1 MKKHACMK
9 MPTTAEGLS
18 PLMQQYI
25 SLKKEA
31 GNMLLFFRMGDFY
44 EMFYEDAEKGSIL
57 LNINLTKRG
66 FVNGIPIP
74 MAGIPA
80 NSLEQYLGRLIEQGE
95 SVAIC
100 EQINEFNNSKK
111 NLVERKIVRVV
122 TPGTITEESLLPSKS
137 DSAMVAID
145 PYKYNKQKIGL
156 SYLNLANGD
165 FKVIECQSLQE
176 LKSELHRL
184 SPTEIIIPE
193 EYNLTNTQDFK
204 AAYTRVPKWHFDYE
218 NALNH
223 LLSHFK
229 ILSLDSFGI
238 SINSSYIGAAGAI
251 LRYAYKSQSIYNLS
265 HIQTIQ
271 VEHSKEFVFLDPFTR
286 KNLEITQTI
295 YGEKS
300 PTLFSHLDRCNTS
313 MGSRL
318 LKKWLHNPLI
328 DNKEIQLRQEG
339 INSLL
344 SVNNKDK
351 LENNNVIQNI
361 RNLLKEIPDLE
372 RITSRIAL
380 KSVRPKELIYVKN
393 TIEFVPRINSLLL
406 TIKKSAK
413 IINLT
418 EKLIIDTSIYDLIN
432 ESITPEPAYSIKE
445 GSVIA
450 DGFDKELDTLR
461 SISNNE
467 NTYLQELETK
477 EKITTGINNLRL
489 SFSRI
494 HGFYIEITKGQIE
507 KAPSHYKRIQTLKN
521 AERFTIPELKTWEDK
536 ILSAKEKCL
545 SREKYLYEQIIQ
557 KLNNHIKDLIECA
570 KAIAELDVLSALAQH
585 AFIYEWTCPTI
596 SNENE
601 IIIKSG
607 RHPIVEAHIET
618 FVPNDCF
625 LNNEQRMLI
634 ITGPNMGGKST
645 YMRQIAL
652 ISLLARAGSF
662 VPAYEAKI
670 GKIDRIFTRIGAS
683 DDISGGKSTFMVEM
697 TETSIILSSSNK
709 NSLVLIDEIGRGTS
723 TNEGISLAWGI
734 ADYLLNHNKS
744 LTIFATHYFELTK
757 IPHFHKQATNVHM
770 SAIETDENLV
780 FLHELKNGPANQSY
794 GIQVAKKAGLPREVI
809 QKSIKKL
816 NSIKEST
823 AKTSKQSI
831 SNANNY
837 NIKQYEKLKKVI
849 LNININETT
858 PLESLNTLKNIQQII
873 ISDT

>member
-1 MKKHACMK
+1 MKKHSCIK
-9 MPTTAEGLS
+9 MPTIVEGLS

-31 GNMLLFFRMGDFY
+31 GSMLLFFRMGDFY
-44 EMFYEDAEKGSIL
+44 EMFYEDAEKGSLL

-66 FVNGIPIP
+66 FINGIPIP

-80 NSLEQYLGRLIEQGE
+80 NSLEQYLKKLIEQGE

-100 EQINEFNNSKK
+100 EQITDFSNSKT
-111 NLVERKIVRVV
+111 NLVERKIVRII
-122 TPGTITEESLLPSKS
+122 TPGTITEESLLSSKS

-145 PYKYNKQKIGL
+145 PYQYNKQKIGI

-165 FKVIECQSLQE
+165 FKVMECQSLQE

-193 EYNLTNTQDFK
+193 EYNLTSTQDFS
-204 AAYTRVPKWHFDYE
+204 ATYTKVPKWHFDYE
-218 NALNH
+218 NALKH
-223 LLSHFK
+223 LLTHFE

-238 SINSSYIGAAGAI
+238 STNSSYIGAAGAI
-251 LRYAYKSQSIYNLS
+251 LRYAYKAQSIYALS
-265 HIQTIQ
+265 HIRTIQ
-271 VEHSKEFVFLDPFTR
+271 VEHSKQFVFLDPFTR
-286 KNLEITQTI
+286 RNLEITQTI

-318 LKKWLHNPLI
+318 LKKWLHNPLTN
-328 DNKEIQLRQEG
+328 DKEIKLRQDA

-344 SVNNKDK
+344 SINKKDK
-351 LENNNVIQNI
+351 LENNNIIQTI

-380 KSVRPKELIYVKN
+380 KSIRPKELIYVKN
-393 TIEFVPRINSLLL
+393 TIKIIPQINSLLII
-406 TIKKSAK
+406 IKKSEK
-413 IINLT
+413 ITNIK
-418 EKLIIDTSIYDLIN
+418 EKLLIDTSIYDLIN
-432 ESITPEPAYSIKE
+432 ESINPEPAYSIKE
-445 GSVIA
+445 GNVIA
-450 DGFDKELDTLR
+450 DGFDHELDTLR
-461 SISNNE
+461 SISKNE

-477 EKITTGINNLRL
+477 EKIKTGITNLRL

-521 AERFTIPELKTWEDK
+521 VERFTIPELKTWEDK
-536 ILSAKEKCL
+536 ILSAKEKAL

-557 KLNNHIKDLIECA
+557 KLNNYITNLIECA
-570 KAIAELDVLSALAQH
+570 KAIAEFDVLSALAEH
-585 AFIYEWTCPTI
+585 AFVYEWTCPTI

-625 LNNEQRMLI
+625 LSNEQKMLI

-652 ISLLARAGSF
+652 ISLLAKVGSF

-670 GKIDRIFTRIGAS
+670 GTIDRIFTRIGAS

-697 TETSIILSSSNK
+697 TEASIILSSSNK

-734 ADYLLNHNKS
+734 ADYLLNYNKS

-757 IPHFHKQATNVHM
+757 IPHIHKQATNVHM
-770 SAIETDENLV
+770 SAIETEDDLI

-794 GIQVAKKAGLPREVI
+794 GIQVAKKAGLPIEVI
-809 QKSIKKL
+809 QKSIEKL
-816 NSIKEST
+816 NSIKEPT
-823 AKTSKQSI
+823 IENDIQPI
-831 SNANNY
+831 SNAHNY
-837 NIKQYEKLKKVI
+837 ELEQYEKLKKVI
-849 LNININETT
+849 LNINVDETT
-858 PLESLNTLKNIQQII
+858 PLESLNKLKSIQKII
-873 ISDT
+873 INNQ

>member
-1 MKKHACMK
+1 MK
-9 MPTTAEGLS
+9 MPTIIEGLS

-25 SLKKEA
+25 SIKKEA

-57 LNINLTKRG
+57 LNLNLTKRG
-66 FVNGIPIP
+66 FINGMPIP

-80 NSLEQYLGRLIEQGE
+80 NSLEQYLGKLIEQGE

-100 EQINEFNNSKK
+100 EQINDFSNSKT
-111 NLVERKIVRVV
+111 NLVERKIVRIV

-137 DSAMVAID
+137 DSAMVAIN
-145 PYKYNKQKIGL
+145 PYKHNKQEIGI

-193 EYNLTNTQDFK
+193 EYNLTDTQDFK
-204 AAYTRVPKWHFDYE
+204 ATYTRVPKWHFDYE

-223 LLSHFK
+223 LLDHFE
-229 ILSLDSFGI
+229 ILSLDSFGL
-238 SINSSYIGAAGAI
+238 STNSSYIGAAGAI
-251 LRYAYKSQSIYNLS
+251 LRYAYKAQSLYDLS

-271 VEHSKEFVFLDPFTR
+271 IEHSKQFVFLDPFTR

-318 LKKWLHNPLI
+318 LKKWLHNPLV

-344 SVNNKDK
+344 SGNNTDK
-351 LENNNVIQNI
+351 SENNSIIQKIN
-361 RNLLKEIPDLE
+361 NLLKEIPDLE

-380 KSVRPKELIYVKN
+380 KSIRPKELIYIKN
-393 TIEFVPRINSLLL
+393 AIKIIPHINSILI
-406 TIKKSAK
+406 TIRKSAK
-413 IINLT
+413 IISLK

-432 ESITPEPAYSIKE
+432 ESIIPEPAYSIKD
-445 GSVIA
+445 GNVIA
-450 DGFDKELDTLR
+450 DGFDQELDTLR
-461 SISNNE
+461 SISQNE
-467 NTYLQELETK
+467 STYLQELESR
-477 EKITTGINNLRL
+477 EKIKTGINNLRL

-521 AERFTIPELKTWEDK
+521 VERFTIPELKIWEDK
-536 ILSAKEKCL
+536 ILSAREKSL
-545 SREKYLYEQIIQ
+545 SREKYLYEEIIN
-557 KLNNHIKDLIECA
+557 KLNNYIKDLIECA
-570 KAIAELDVLSALAQH
+570 KAIAELDVLSALAEH

-607 RHPIVEAHIET
+607 KHPIVEAHIET
-618 FVPNDCF
+618 FVPNDCV
-625 LNNEQRMLI
+625 LNDEQKMLI

-662 VPAYEAKI
+662 VPAAKARI

-697 TETSIILSSSNK
+697 TETSVILSSSNK

-744 LTIFATHYFELTK
+744 FTVFATHYFELTK
-757 IPHFHKQATNVHM
+757 IPHVYKQATNVHM
-770 SAIETDENLV
+770 SAIETDDNLV

-809 QKSIKKL
+809 RKSIEKL
-816 NSIKEST
+816 NSIKKPST
-823 AKTSKQSI
+823 K
-831 SNANNY
+831 NNIQPSSSTINY
-837 NIKQYEKLKKVI
+837 DIQQYEKLKKII
-849 LNININETT
+849 LNINIDETT
-858 PLESLNTLKNIQQII
+858 PLESLNKLKNIQKII
-873 ISDT
+873 TSDT